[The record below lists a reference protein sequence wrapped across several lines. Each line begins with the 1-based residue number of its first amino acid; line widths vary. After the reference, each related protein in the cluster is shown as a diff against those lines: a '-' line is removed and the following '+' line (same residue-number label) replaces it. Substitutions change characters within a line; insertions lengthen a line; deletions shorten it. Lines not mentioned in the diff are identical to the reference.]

1 MNSNIKELFDNPILF
16 LSSDSFDIYEIIC
29 KALKDDEL
37 RSILI
42 ENKSAIFNKVAMDFN
57 IFDIMSLYNL
67 QTLPEFKEDTTEI
80 IDKTINQIFNKDTV
94 FFIRLMNKKIQS
106 NMAIDKVRALDL
118 IFFTIQ
124 TYNSE
129 KASIL
134 LYNLFLLP
142 DFRLELEKRFK
153 IVEILL
159 EKYQLFDCYS
169 ITKNIFKGSS
179 ILGCLIKDNNELL
192 VSSYIKMLLEQ
203 YQTSLKEMECV
214 GGGSTCLVYRI
225 GKSVI
230 KLGETRNQKQIY
242 VNHRILAS
250 QIRKLIKKGDIEL
263 FYVEIMKYI
272 KTGDITKQEC
282 DELCED
288 LLKQGLIWEDVK
300 PENCGIL
307 DDNDENISNLE
318 VDYETVAGIIE
329 NPCLK
334 EQFMKR
340 KRKVVLLDNDN
351 IRRNPKSLW
360 R

>member
-1 MNSNIKELFDNPILF
+1 MHNNLMELFDNPILF
-16 LSSDSFDIYEIIC
+16 LSAESYDIYEIIC
-29 KALKDDEL
+29 KSLKDDEIKKL
-37 RSILI
+37 LI
-42 ENKSAIFNKVAMDFN
+42 ENKSAVFNKVAMNFN

-67 QTLPEFKEDTTEI
+67 QLLAEFKEDTTEI
-80 IDKTINQIFNKDTV
+80 IDKTVDQIFNKDTI

-106 NMAIDKVRALDL
+106 NKIYDKARILDL

-142 DFRLELEKRFK
+142 DFRLELEKRYK

-159 EKYQLFDCYS
+159 EKYQIFDCDS

-179 ILGCLIKDNNELL
+179 ILGCLIKDDNESL
-192 VSSYIKMLLEQ
+192 VSYYIKMLLEQ
-203 YQTSLKEMECV
+203 YQTSLEEMECV
-214 GGGSTCLVYRI
+214 GGGSTCLVYKV

-250 QIRKLIKKGDIEL
+250 QIRKLIKKDDLEL

-272 KTGDITKQEC
+272 KTGDITKHEC

-300 PENCGIL
+300 PENCGVL
-307 DDNDENISNLE
+307 DTDDENLSNLE
-318 VDYETVAGIIE
+318 LDYETVAGIVE
-329 NPCLK
+329 NPCLR

-351 IRRNPKSLW
+351 IRRDPKSLW